1 MSREEL
7 VETVKKQDRIISAL
21 QRRRNYNQN
30 RYGGNTGPRYRYDNR
45 QDNDGDDQRRP
56 RNDYD
61 RRPRNDYDRR
71 DQPERPRGNRDEEY
85 TPERF
90 RERFPNRHAHAL
102 NAPQTAQ
109 VEEQ

>member
-45 QDNDGDDQRRP
+45 QESDGNYERRP

-61 RRPRNDYDRR
+61 RRPRNDY
-71 DQPERPRGNRDEEY
+71 EHPRTTPNRDEEY

-102 NAPQTAQ
+102 NAPNK
-109 VEEQ
+109 EQ